1 MTIDV
6 NNILTHYGKTSLM
19 EEKTIDINNILT
31 KHGKKNLLE
40 KFDKIKEEDVY
51 KGYTKKGRKKRW
63 KQEIYDLIDSIN
75 RDGLN
80 WKDMS
85 TLESAMG
92 GSDEGKWMAMEN
104 GVTQLVKVT
113 AKLAA
118 IVLLVRNK
126 YYDPS
131 QLLDAARFVGPRN
144 NVTGNMAQAIRD
156 DIKEIDKKFKL
167 NFKLDKKLKKIKNE
181 LDKVEE
187 YLENL
192 VPYIDWYKYSQWADK
207 GDVKS
212 VGDMLVIGGQSGKL
226 FQAMKK
232 YAEETN

>member
-40 KFDKIKEEDVY
+40 QFDKIKKKDIY

-63 KQEIYDLIDSIN
+63 RQEIYDLIDSIN

-85 TLESAMG
+85 NIESAMG
-92 GSDEGKWMAMEN
+92 GTQEGKWMAMEE

-118 IVLLVRNK
+118 IILLVRNK

-226 FQAMKK
+226 LQAMKN

>member
-192 VPYIDWYKYSQWADK
+192 VTYIDWYKYSQWADK